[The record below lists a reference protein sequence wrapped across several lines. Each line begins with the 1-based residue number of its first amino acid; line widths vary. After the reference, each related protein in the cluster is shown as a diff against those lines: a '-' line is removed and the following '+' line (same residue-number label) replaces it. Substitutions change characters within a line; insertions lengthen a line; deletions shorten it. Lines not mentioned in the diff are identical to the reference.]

1 MRATLFE
8 QPIVVIY
15 TNCQQKIAHGL
26 TMARLLLPAC
36 CRGRVALLLM
46 SMNKTSSDI
55 LPSIKE
61 GGILIRRMAKSL
73 PDTPG
78 VYRMID
84 RHGNVLYV
92 GKAKS
97 LKKRV
102 VTYARVEKLPF
113 RLQKMISETADMA
126 FVHTHTEVEAL
137 LLETNLIKKL
147 KPRYN
152 VLMRDD
158 KSFPYILIT
167 GDHDYPLLTKHRGA
181 KKRKGDY
188 FGPFASTGAVNRTV
202 NALYRAFMLR
212 NCSDNMFSGRKRPC
226 LQYHIKRC
234 TAPCVGYVSKQEYA
248 AQVAEAKK
256 FLAGDSREIQDRY
269 LGLMEA
275 ASAAQDYEKAAQYRD
290 RVRAL
295 TTIQA
300 RQDINIRNLGDADV
314 MALFQKDGRSCVQ
327 VFFFRSGQNYGNRAY
342 FPRHSEE
349 DSAADILGSFMAQFY
364 ENKPVPPHI
373 IVSQKPTDKRLL
385 EEAFNGREGVH
396 RKVVVHVPQRGD
408 KKRLI
413 DFVMNNARD
422 ALERE
427 ALKLTSEK
435 KLLDGVAELFG
446 LDEAPERIEVYD
458 NSHISGS
465 NMVGAMIVAGPEGFK
480 KNAYRK
486 FNIRT
491 AEASDDY
498 GMMREVMERR
508 FKRALKEGGEGSAA
522 EWPDLVLIDGGKGQ
536 LSAVSEVFEEL
547 GIADEVNVVAIAKGP
562 DRHAGREK
570 FFMPGKKMFQ
580 LPVNDPVLHY
590 LQRLRDEAHRF
601 AIGVHRTRRS
611 KDISRSPLDD
621 VPGIGAKRKK
631 ALLHHF
637 GSAQEVMNA
646 GIDDLQKVEGI
657 SKAVAETIYNY
668 FHET

>member
-1 MRATLFE
+1 MLPETLAPAAAKTGLPEGRCCSNFMDRM
-8 QPIVVIY
+8 
-15 TNCQQKIAHGL
+15 TGAHD
-26 TMARLLLPAC
+26 
-36 CRGRVALLLM
+36 
-46 SMNKTSSDI
+46 DI
-55 LPSIKE
+55 LKSVKE
-61 GGILIRRMAKSL
+61 GGELIRRLSQNL

-78 VYRMID
+78 VYRMLD
-84 RHGNVLYV
+84 KRGEALYV
-92 GKAKS
+92 GKARS

-102 VTYARVEKLPF
+102 VTYGRADKLPF
-113 RLQKMISETADMA
+113 RLQKMISETKDMA

-167 GDHDYPLLTKHRGA
+167 GDHDYPLLTKHRGK

-188 FGPFASTGAVNRTV
+188 YGPFASTGAVNRTI

-212 NCSDNMFSGRKRPC
+212 NCSDNFFSGRSRPC

-234 TAPCVGYVSKQEYA
+234 TAPCVGKVSKDDYA
-248 AQVAEAKK
+248 AQVAEARK
-256 FLAGDSREIQDRY
+256 FLSGDSRAVQDRY
-269 LGLMEA
+269 LHLMEQ
-275 ASAAQDYEKAAQYRD
+275 ASADQDYEKAAQYRD

-300 RQDINIRNLGDADV
+300 RQDINIDKLGDADV
-314 MALFQKDGRSCVQ
+314 MALYQKGGRSCVQ
-327 VFFFRSGQNYGNRAY
+327 VFFFRSGQNFGNRSY
-342 FPRHSEE
+342 FPRHGE
-349 DSAADILGSFMAQFY
+349 DDKPQDIMGAFMAQFY
-364 ENKPVPPHI
+364 ENKPVPPAI
-373 IVSQKPTDKRLL
+373 IVSHTPADRKLL
-385 EEAFNGREGVH
+385 EEALTAREGVH
-396 RKVVVHVPQRGD
+396 RAVSIHLPRRGA
-408 KKRLI
+408 KKRVI
-413 DFVMNNARD
+413 DFVLKNAKD

-435 KLLDGVAELFG
+435 KLLEAVAEKFG
-446 LDEAPERIEVYD
+446 LDEPPSRIEVYD

-465 NMVGAMIVAGPEGFK
+465 NMVGAMIVAGPEGFQ

-486 FNIRT
+486 FNIRH
-491 AEASDDY
+491 ADRSDDY

-508 FKRALKEGGEGSAA
+508 FKRALKEGTQEGD
-522 EWPDLVLIDGGKGQ
+522 WPDLILIDGGKGQ
-536 LSAVSEVFEEL
+536 LSTVMEVFGNI
-547 GIADEVNVVAIAKGP
+547 GISGEARVVAIAKGP

-601 AIGVHRTRRS
+601 AIGAHRARRS
-611 KDISRSPLDD
+611 RDITRSPLDD
-621 VPGIGAKRKK
+621 IPGVGAMRKK

-637 GSAQEVMNA
+637 GSAQAVASA
-646 GIDDLQKVEGI
+646 GMDDLQKVDGI
-657 SKAVAETIYNY
+657 SRAVAETIYNY
-668 FHET
+668 FHETD